1 MNFPRQSGEIKYNL
15 WGAPSERDP
24 CKMLFHGL
32 QSKKL
37 YKKNIFLAKVTAF
50 LSLSSHFLCIL
61 YSSAMAVQNTTEEKQ
76 IILVMA
82 ASAGSKEIYDP
93 EQLTNTKSSWST
105 SILVMR

>member
-1 MNFPRQSGEIKYNL
+1 MNFPRQSGDIKYNL

-61 YSSAMAVQNTTEEKQ
+61 YTVLVQNTTGEKQ

-82 ASAGSKEIYDP
+82 AAAGSKEIYDP